1 MLLHKVLRQTE
12 RQTEIS
18 ASWYGPYYIWG
29 RPKKLSLQLI
39 PVNPKWSVSYKLE
52 EKLRPDSLMKNPE
65 DEEPLPVDEV
75 TYDTLS
81 EDNTGDN
88 HDCFKS
94 VRK

>member
-1 MLLHKVLRQTE
+1 M
-12 RQTEIS
+12 
-18 ASWYGPYYIWG
+18 
-29 RPKKLSLQLI
+29 
-39 PVNPKWSVSYKLE
+39 SYKLE